1 MQITKLQGGIGTFIQ
16 AKELYQDLLTLLM
29 SRLSGKICLND
40 EILWCLHVA
49 LDTSTP
55 DKKFLVPNPQV

>member
-16 AKELYQDLLTLLM
+16 AKQLYQDLLTLLM

-40 EILWCLHVA
+40 EIL
-49 LDTSTP
+49 
-55 DKKFLVPNPQV
+55 